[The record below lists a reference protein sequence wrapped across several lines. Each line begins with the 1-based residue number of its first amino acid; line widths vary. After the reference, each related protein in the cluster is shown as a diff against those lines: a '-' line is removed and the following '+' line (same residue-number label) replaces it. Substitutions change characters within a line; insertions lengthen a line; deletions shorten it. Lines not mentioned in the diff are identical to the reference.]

1 MVKIIVS
8 SAILFSIL
16 MASCTGE
23 KKETVKPEVVK
34 EAFLLQKKDV
44 SKTIHLPAELIP
56 IERAE
61 IKARINAY
69 VSRVLV
75 DIGDAVKKD
84 QVLIL
89 LEAPEMQSQFAEAK
103 ARYDEA
109 NARARIS
116 RDRYQ
121 RLSMAANLQGAVSE
135 AELIQSRNGM
145 LADSAALI
153 SAASLA
159 RSFEQ
164 LQAYL
169 TIRAPFN
176 GIISARMTDSGDYAG
191 SSGKGTL
198 LVIERPDKLR
208 MRIHVPES
216 MVNQLPAG
224 DSVSFTVDAIEN
236 STFHA
241 RFSRRSGSINRDTRT
256 EVWEYEYQNTGNLIK
271 PGMYANATLNLSG
284 RQSSFV
290 VPSSSVVTT
299 LEKKFVVKVVNN
311 EVVWVD
317 VKEGFQMGSEVEVF
331 GDLSEGDVLLVRGT
345 DEIRPGTVLKTT
357 IKE

>member
-8 SAILFSIL
+8 SAILFSFF

-23 KKETVKPEVVK
+23 KKETVKPELVK
-34 EAFLLQKKDV
+34 EAFLLQKKEV
-44 SKTIHLPAELIP
+44 SKSIHLPAELLP

-61 IKARINAY
+61 IKARLNAY

-75 DIGDAVKKD
+75 DIGDAVKKN
-84 QVLIL
+84 QVLIV
-89 LEAPEMQSQFAEAK
+89 LEAPEMQSQIAEAK

-109 NARARIS
+109 QARARIS

-121 RLSMAANLQGAVSE
+121 RLSMAATLQGAVSE

-145 LADSAALI
+145 LADSAALL

-159 RSFEQ
+159 RSYEQ
-164 LQAYL
+164 LQSYL

-176 GIISARMTDSGDYAG
+176 GIISARMTDSGDFAG

-224 DSVSFTVDAIEN
+224 DSISFTVDAIEN
-236 STFHA
+236 TTFHA

-256 EVWEYEYQNTGNLIK
+256 ELWEYEYQNSENLIK
-271 PGMYANATLNLSG
+271 PGMYANALLHLGKKQN
-284 RQSSFV
+284 SFV
-290 VPSSSVVTT
+290 VPASAVVTT
-299 LEKKFVVKVVNN
+299 LEKKFVVKVENN
-311 EVVWVD
+311 EVAWMD
-317 VKEGFQMGSEVEVF
+317 VKEGFILGSEIEIF
-331 GDLSEGDVLLVRGT
+331 GDLNEGDVLLVRGT
-345 DEIRPGTVLKTT
+345 DEIRPGTAIKTS

>member
-1 MVKIIVS
+1 MVKIVVS
-8 SAILFSIL
+8 SAILFSFF

-34 EAFLLQKKDV
+34 EAFLLQKKEV
-44 SKTIHLPAELIP
+44 SKSLHLPAELLP
-56 IERAE
+56 FERAE

-69 VSRVLV
+69 VNRVLV

-84 QVLIL
+84 QALII

-109 NARARIS
+109 HARAQIS

-121 RLSMAANLQGAVSE
+121 RLSMAARLQGAVSE

-153 SAASLA
+153 SSASLA

-224 DSVSFTVDAIEN
+224 DSIPFTVDAIEN
-236 STFHA
+236 MTFYA
-241 RFSRRSGSINRDTRT
+241 RFSRRSGSISRDTRT
-256 EVWEYEYQNTGNLIK
+256 ELWEYEYQNSDNLIK
-271 PGMYANATLNLSG
+271 PGMYANALLEMKRN
-284 RQSSFV
+284 QNSFV
-290 VPSSSVVTT
+290 VPASAVVTS

-317 VKEGFQMGSEVEVF
+317 VKEGFHLGSEVEVF

-345 DEIRPGTVLKTT
+345 DEIRPGTVLKTS
-357 IKE
+357 IK

>member
-1 MVKIIVS
+1 MVKIVVS
-8 SAILFSIL
+8 SAILFSFF

-23 KKETVKPEVVK
+23 KKESVKPEVVK
-34 EAFLLQKKDV
+34 EAFLLQKREV
-44 SKTIHLPAELIP
+44 SKSIHLPAELLP
-56 IERAE
+56 YERAE

-69 VSRVLV
+69 VNRVLV
-75 DIGDAVKKD
+75 DIGDVVRRD
-84 QVLIL
+84 QVLIVL
-89 LEAPEMQSQFAEAK
+89 DAPEMQSQLAEAR

-109 NARARIS
+109 QARARIS
-116 RDRYQ
+116 SDRYQ
-121 RLSMAANLQGAVSE
+121 RLSVAATLQGAVSE

-159 RSFEQ
+159 RSYEQ
-164 LQAYL
+164 LQSYL

-176 GIISARMTDSGDYAG
+176 GVISARMTDSGDYAG

-224 DSVSFTVDAIEN
+224 DSIPFSVDAIEN
-236 STFHA
+236 MTFHA

-256 EVWEYEYQNTGNLIK
+256 ELWEYEYQNSENLVK
-271 PGMYANATLNLSG
+271 PGMYANASLLLKRN
-284 RQSSFV
+284 QDSFV
-290 VPSSSVVTT
+290 VPASAVVTT
-299 LEKKFVVKVVNN
+299 LEKKFVVKIVNN

-317 VKEGFQMGSEVEVF
+317 VKEGFILGSEVEIF
-331 GDLSEGDVLLVRGT
+331 GELSEGDILLVRGT
-345 DEIRPGTVLKTT
+345 DEIRPGAVLKTS